1 MLQKK
6 KSNVS
11 FSSLLAHPENAASEL
26 QIRAPS
32 LFERRNCLKAP
43 SRLEIGPMM
52 LLRQNTH
59 SKIIAQSVEKRK
71 VMLPKEDADVMQCKK
86 SRLSVKMLAD
96 DGNLRNGS

>member
-1 MLQKK
+1 
-6 KSNVS
+6 
-11 FSSLLAHPENAASEL
+11 
-26 QIRAPS
+26 
-32 LFERRNCLKAP
+32 
-43 SRLEIGPMM
+43 MM
-52 LLRQNTH
+52 RLRQNTH